1 MIVTRFSRYFGLGRL
16 ILMIVTRFSRYFGAL
31 FLSNSVTLCLVLV
44 LSLGDRNLLAVLLR
58 HRVTHFSGHLLFHLF
73 LYGLALLLG
82 VVLSDLLVVG
92 GALIFVLS
100 VAVLFGNIVALFSGN
115 ILAVL
120 LRYILTVLLGHLLA
134 HFLGLAVALGC
145 WDHRSYSLLHI
156 LALGHWYW
164 TTYWLQNC
172 VTFFLIFIIPVWN
185 FDSMA
190 LLSRLIPALFTWLI
204 PALLL
209 SMLNN
214 TFSLSNSGA
223 HLLSNSLA
231 LLFISV
237 LGHLLL
243 DNPTVVH
250 VRQIIALFFIL
261 KLTLVL
267 SYIISLSFS
276 CLMTNLLMFSVAH
289 FLIFSL
295 TFLGVFCVAFLFVLS
310 VTFFLIFSF
319 TLLFS
324 YFLTLLLWNRLS
336 PGNLDSM
343 ALFSWL
349 VVHLSV
355 PDSIALLFILSGA
368 LFFIR
373 SHFMWYLDC
382 ITFLSGFIPTLLF
395 PDCITGR
402 NTTVGATS

>member
-1 MIVTRFSRYFGLGRL
+1 MAVFF
-16 ILMIVTRFSRYFGAL
+16 
-31 FLSNSVTLCLVLV
+31 
-44 LSLGDRNLLAVLLR
+44 RNM
-58 HRVTHFSGHLLFHLF
+58 
-73 LYGLALLLG
+73 
-82 VVLSDLLVVG
+82 
-92 GALIFVLS
+92 
-100 VAVLFGNIVALFSGN
+100 VALFSRN
-115 ILAVL
+115 ILAIL
-120 LRYILTVLLGHLLA
+120 LWYILTVLLGHLLT
-134 HFLGLAVALGC
+134 HFLRLAVALGC

-172 VTFFLIFIIPVWN
+172 VAFFLIFIIPVWN

-190 LLSRLIPALFTWLI
+190 LLSRLIPALLSWLI

-214 TFSLSNSGA
+214 TFSLGNSDA
-223 HLLSNSLA
+223 HFLSNSLA
-231 LLFISV
+231 LLFIPV

-250 VRQIIALFFIL
+250 VRQIIALFFML

-276 CLMTNLLMFSVAH
+276 CLMTNLLMFSVAL
-289 FLIFSL
+289 FLIL
-295 TFLGVFCVAFLFVLS
+295 CLAFLGVFS
-310 VTFFLIFSF
+310 VTFLLMFSF
-319 TLLFS
+319 TLFFS

-349 VVHLSV
+349 VVHLRQYCTSV
-355 PDSIALLFILSGA
+355 
-368 LFFIR
+368 
-373 SHFMWYLDC
+373 H
-382 ITFLSGFIPTLLF
+382 TQ
-395 PDCITGR
+395 
-402 NTTVGATS
+402 

>member
-58 HRVTHFSGHLLFHLF
+58 HRVTHFSGHLLFNLF

-92 GALIFVLS
+92 GALIFVLC
-100 VAVLFGNIVALFSGN
+100 VAVLFRNMVALFSGN

-120 LRYILTVLLGHLLA
+120 LWHLLT
-134 HFLGLAVALGC
+134 HFLGLAVALGG

-172 VTFFLIFIIPVWN
+172 VAFFLIFKIPVWN

-190 LLSRLIPALFTWLI
+190 LLSRLIPTLLTWLI
-204 PALLL
+204 PALL
-209 SMLNN
+209 
-214 TFSLSNSGA
+214 
-223 HLLSNSLA
+223 LLSNSLA
-231 LLFISV
+231 LLFIPM
-237 LGHLLL
+237 LGHFFL

-250 VRQIIALFFIL
+250 VRQIITLFFML

-276 CLMTNLLMFSVAH
+276 SSITNFLMFSVA
-289 FLIFSL
+289 L
-295 TFLGVFCVAFLFVLS
+295 
-310 VTFFLIFSF
+310 
-319 TLLFS
+319 
-324 YFLTLLLWNRLS
+324 
-336 PGNLDSM
+336 
-343 ALFSWL
+343 
-349 VVHLSV
+349 
-355 PDSIALLFILSGA
+355 
-368 LFFIR
+368 
-373 SHFMWYLDC
+373 
-382 ITFLSGFIPTLLF
+382 
-395 PDCITGR
+395 
-402 NTTVGATS
+402 

>member
-82 VVLSDLLVVG
+82 VVLSDLLVMG

-100 VAVLFGNIVALFSGN
+100 VAVLFRNMVALFSGN

-172 VTFFLIFIIPVWN
+172 VAFFLIFIIPVWN

-190 LLSRLIPALFTWLI
+190 LLSRLIPALLTWLI

-223 HLLSNSLA
+223 HFLSNSLTF
-231 LLFISV
+231 LFISV
-237 LGHLLL
+237 LGHH
-243 DNPTVVH
+243 PSTFH
-250 VRQIIALFFIL
+250 
-261 KLTLVL
+261 
-267 SYIISLSFS
+267 
-276 CLMTNLLMFSVAH
+276 VAH
-289 FLIFSL
+289 
-295 TFLGVFCVAFLFVLS
+295 
-310 VTFFLIFSF
+310 
-319 TLLFS
+319 
-324 YFLTLLLWNRLS
+324 
-336 PGNLDSM
+336 P
-343 ALFSWL
+343 
-349 VVHLSV
+349 
-355 PDSIALLFILSGA
+355 
-368 LFFIR
+368 
-373 SHFMWYLDC
+373 
-382 ITFLSGFIPTLLF
+382 
-395 PDCITGR
+395 
-402 NTTVGATS
+402 